1 MRKKTGLRTPKG
13 LEPHR
18 VAWFKNFLFY
28 AFNKA
33 HVDRIL
39 LHDEIYLAEQL
50 KRCLC
55 RGSS

>member
-18 VAWFKNFLFY
+18 LAWFKTFLFY

-39 LHDEIYLAEQL
+39 LHDEIYLAGQL

-55 RGSS
+55 RDNS